1 MANKREAHNHLYK
14 CLGKVISTRRKRLK
28 LTQDELA
35 AESGVNRAFISNIE
49 QGRRNPSIGAVA
61 SIAKGLRTRVS
72 KMMAKCEE
80 CQLVQKEDV
89 IVDEQES
96 A

>member
-1 MANKREAHNHLYK
+1 MANKRENHHHLYR
-14 CLGKVISTRRKRLK
+14 CLGEVINQRRKRLK
-28 LTQDELA
+28 LTQDDLA

-72 KMMAKCEE
+72 KMLAKCEE
-80 CQLVQKEDV
+80 CML
-89 IVDEQES
+89 DEGEKT

>member
-1 MANKREAHNHLYK
+1 MANKRPNHNHLYR
-14 CLGKVISTRRKRLK
+14 CLGEVINARRKRLK
-28 LTQDELA
+28 LTQDDLA

-72 KMMAKCEE
+72 KMLAKCEE
-80 CQLVQKEDV
+80 CMIREEKT
-89 IVDEQES
+89 

>member
-1 MANKREAHNHLYK
+1 MANKRPNHNHLYR
-14 CLGKVISTRRKRLK
+14 CLGEVINARRKRLK
-28 LTQDELA
+28 LTQVDLA

-61 SIAKGLRTRVS
+61 SIAKGLKTRVS
-72 KMMAKCEE
+72 KMLAKCEE
-80 CQLVQKEDV
+80 CMQ
-89 IVDEQES
+89 DEEKT

>member
-1 MANKREAHNHLYK
+1 MMANKRPNHNHLYR
-14 CLGKVISTRRKRLK
+14 CLGEVINARRKRLK

-72 KMMAKCEE
+72 KMLAKCEE
-80 CQLVQKEDV
+80 CMIQEDKR
-89 IVDEQES
+89 S

>member
-1 MANKREAHNHLYK
+1 MANKRPNHNHLYR
-14 CLGKVISTRRKRLK
+14 CLGEVINARRKRLK

-72 KMMAKCEE
+72 KMLAKCEE
-80 CQLVQKEDV
+80 CMID
-89 IVDEQES
+89 QEKT

>member
-1 MANKREAHNHLYK
+1 MANKRPNHHHLYR
-14 CLGKVISTRRKRLK
+14 CLGEVINARRKRLK

-72 KMMAKCEE
+72 KMLAKCEE
-80 CQLVQKEDV
+80 CMLSNEKT
-89 IVDEQES
+89 

>member
-1 MANKREAHNHLYK
+1 MANKRPNHNHLYR
-14 CLGKVISTRRKRLK
+14 CLGEVINQRRKRLK
-28 LTQDELA
+28 LTQDDLA

-61 SIAKGLRTRVS
+61 SIAKGLKTRVS
-72 KMMAKCEE
+72 KMLAKCEE
-80 CQLVQKEDV
+80 CM
-89 IVDEQES
+89 VDQEKT

>member
-1 MANKREAHNHLYK
+1 MANKRTNHNHLYR
-14 CLGKVISTRRKRLK
+14 CLGEVINARRKRLK

-72 KMMAKCEE
+72 KMLAKCEE
-80 CQLVQKEDV
+80 CM
-89 IVDEQES
+89 IEQEKS

>member
-1 MANKREAHNHLYK
+1 MANKRENHSHLYR
-14 CLGKVISTRRKRLK
+14 CLGEVINARRKRLK
-28 LTQDELA
+28 LTQDDLA

-72 KMMAKCEE
+72 KMLAKCEE
-80 CQLVQKEDV
+80 CMQNEKKT
-89 IVDEQES
+89 

>member
-1 MANKREAHNHLYK
+1 MANKRPNHNHLYR
-14 CLGKVISTRRKRLK
+14 CLGEVINQRRKRLK
-28 LTQDELA
+28 LTQDDLA

-61 SIAKGLRTRVS
+61 SIAKGLKTKVS
-72 KMMAKCEE
+72 KMLAKCEE
-80 CQLVQKEDV
+80 CM
-89 IVDEQES
+89 VDQEKT

>member
-1 MANKREAHNHLYK
+1 MANKRPNHNHLYR
-14 CLGKVISTRRKRLK
+14 CLGEVINQRRKRLK
-28 LTQDELA
+28 LTQDDLA

-61 SIAKGLRTRVS
+61 SIAKGLKTKVS
-72 KMMAKCEE
+72 KMLAKCEE
-80 CQLVQKEDV
+80 CMLD
-89 IVDEQES
+89 QEKS

>member
-14 CLGKVISTRRKRLK
+14 CLGQVISMRRKRLK

-49 QGRRNPSIGAVA
+49 QGKRNPSIGAVA

-80 CQLVQKEDV
+80 CQLVKKEDPLP
-89 IVDEQES
+89 EQES

>member
-1 MANKREAHNHLYK
+1 MANKRPNHNHLYR
-14 CLGKVISTRRKRLK
+14 CLGEVINQRRKRLK
-28 LTQDELA
+28 LTQDDLA

-61 SIAKGLRTRVS
+61 SIAKGLKTRVS
-72 KMMAKCEE
+72 KMLAKCEE
-80 CQLVQKEDV
+80 CMLD
-89 IVDEQES
+89 QEKT

>member
-14 CLGKVISTRRKRLK
+14 CLGQVISMRRKRLK

-49 QGRRNPSIGAVA
+49 QGKRNPSIGAVA

-80 CQLVQKEDV
+80 CQLVQKEDPLP
-89 IVDEQES
+89 EQES

>member
-1 MANKREAHNHLYK
+1 MANKRTNHNHLYR
-14 CLGKVISTRRKRLK
+14 CLGEVINARRKRLK

-72 KMMAKCEE
+72 KMLAKCEE
-80 CQLVQKEDV
+80 CML
-89 IVDEQES
+89 EQEKS

>member
-1 MANKREAHNHLYK
+1 MANKRPTHNHLYR
-14 CLGKVISTRRKRLK
+14 CLGEVINARRKRLK

-80 CQLVQKEDV
+80 CMLD
-89 IVDEQES
+89 DEKT

>member
-1 MANKREAHNHLYK
+1 MANKRSNHNHLYK
-14 CLGKVISTRRKRLK
+14 CLGEVINARRKRLR

-61 SIAKGLRTRVS
+61 SIAKGLRTKVS
-72 KMMAKCEE
+72 KLLGKCEE
-80 CQLVQKEDV
+80 CMFTEEKT
-89 IVDEQES
+89 

>member
-1 MANKREAHNHLYK
+1 MANKRENHSHLYR
-14 CLGKVISTRRKRLK
+14 CLGEVINARRKRLK
-28 LTQDELA
+28 LTQDDLA

-72 KMMAKCEE
+72 KMLAKCEE
-80 CQLVQKEDV
+80 GMQNEKKT
-89 IVDEQES
+89 

>member
-1 MANKREAHNHLYK
+1 MANKRPNHSHLYR
-14 CLGKVISTRRKRLK
+14 CLGEVINARRKRLK

-61 SIAKGLRTRVS
+61 SIAKGLKTRVS

-80 CQLVQKEDV
+80 CMIDQDK
-89 IVDEQES
+89 S

>member
-1 MANKREAHNHLYK
+1 
-14 CLGKVISTRRKRLK
+14 VINQRRKRLK
-28 LTQDELA
+28 LTQDDLA

-61 SIAKGLRTRVS
+61 SIAKGLKTKVS
-72 KMMAKCEE
+72 KMLAKCEE
-80 CQLVQKEDV
+80 CM
-89 IVDEQES
+89 VDQEKT

>member
-1 MANKREAHNHLYK
+1 MANKRPNHNHLYR
-14 CLGKVISTRRKRLK
+14 CLGEVINQRRKRLK
-28 LTQDELA
+28 LTQDDLA

-61 SIAKGLRTRVS
+61 SIAKGLKTKVS
-72 KMMAKCEE
+72 KMLARWEE
-80 CQLVQKEDV
+80 CMID
-89 IVDEQES
+89 QEKS

>member
-14 CLGKVISTRRKRLK
+14 CLGQVISLRRKRLK

-72 KMMAKCEE
+72 KIMAKCEE
-80 CQLVQKEDV
+80 CQIDQKVE
-89 IVDEQES
+89 IMPEEES

>member
-1 MANKREAHNHLYK
+1 MANKRPNHNHLYR
-14 CLGKVISTRRKRLK
+14 CLGEVINARRKRLK

-72 KMMAKCEE
+72 KMLAKCEE
-80 CQLVQKEDV
+80 CMID
-89 IVDEQES
+89 QEKS

>member
-1 MANKREAHNHLYK
+1 MANKRPNHNHLYR
-14 CLGKVISTRRKRLK
+14 CLGEVINARRKRLK

-72 KMMAKCEE
+72 KMLAQCEE
-80 CQLVQKEDV
+80 CMID
-89 IVDEQES
+89 QEKS